1 MVYRKKKIIVCLN
14 SVTVNNNLNKDIINL
29 FTEVKCIREHI
40 FKTYFFS
47 KKLLNIKEYASQK
60 DTFKNSSIKKKQ
72 ISCQNFYCHSL
83 ESRMLFELFKLLNK
97 KALEQNNKILSFIP
111 FFDGAYIKFENPNI
125 LTNLPNF
132 LSEITYVNFKQKEIK
147 PHWLLLD
154 E

>member
-1 MVYRKKKIIVCLN
+1 MVYCKKKIIVCLN

-60 DTFKNSSIKKKQ
+60 DTFKNSSIEKKQ

-83 ESRMLFELFKLLNK
+83 ESRMLFELYKLLNK
-97 KALEQNNKILSFIP
+97 KALEQNNKILIAPILLKLVLLFS
-111 FFDGAYIKFENPNI
+111 YNI
-125 LTNLPNF
+125 LANINYLVF
-132 LSEITYVNFKQKEIK
+132 LFINKYYKSDNSNTQLCKYFN
-147 PHWLLLD
+147 
-154 E
+154 